1 MATTTLGLSEAL
13 QEYVR
18 TMSVRESSVL
28 KQLRQETATLSNAV
42 MQISPEQGQ
51 FMSLLVKLMHAER
64 AIELGTFTGYSS
76 LCVAQALPERGRL
89 IACDVSEE
97 WTTIARKYWKLAGVL
112 AKIDLRLGPAADTI
126 KRVASEKIEFDFAF
140 IDADKENYITYFNLL
155 LPLIKKGGLIAIDN
169 VLWSGRVADPS
180 ETENDT
186 ESIRAFNEFI
196 KQIHEVEIS
205 MVPIGDGLTLAMKK

>member
-97 WTTIARKYWKLAGVL
+97 WTTIARKYWKLAGVS

-196 KQIHEVEIS
+196 KQTHEVEIS

>member
-1 MATTTLGLSEAL
+1 MSTTTLGLSKEL
-13 QEYVR
+13 QEYLR
-18 TMSVRESSVL
+18 SISVRESSVL
-28 KQLRQETATLSNAV
+28 RQLREETASLSNSR

-76 LCVAQALPERGRL
+76 IWVAQSLPEQGRL

-97 WTTIARKYWKLAGVL
+97 WTTIARKYWKIAGVSE
-112 AKIDLRLGPAADTI
+112 KIDLRLGPAADSL
-126 KRVASEKIEFDFAF
+126 KRIGSENIEFDFAF
-140 IDADKENYITYFNLL
+140 IDADKENYGTYFNLL
-155 LPLIKKGGLIAIDN
+155 LPLVRKGGLIAIDN

-180 ETENDT
+180 EREKETEA
-186 ESIRAFNEFI
+186 IRAFNEFLR
-196 KQIHEVEIS
+196 QNHAVEIS

>member
-97 WTTIARKYWKLAGVL
+97 WTTIARKYWKLAGVS

-155 LPLIKKGGLIAIDN
+155 LPLVKKGGLIAIDN

-196 KQIHEVEIS
+196 KQTHEVEIS

>member
-18 TMSVRESSVL
+18 AMSVRESSVL

-97 WTTIARKYWKLAGVL
+97 WTTIARKYWKLAGVS

-169 VLWSGRVADPS
+169 VFWSGRVADPS
-180 ETENDT
+180 ETESDT